1 MDKQRPPAMTLP
13 DILAMTTSGQPAPG
27 KRITLPSGALWEGG
41 PTPGTSLVTLPDQD
55 PILVSDNGSDA
66 PNSLVGRS
74 GPFAALAHAFEEVLG
89 HVPNFFA
96 DRVASQALNLLR
108 DTSKSDDTETRI
120 VKFSAKTTLLNPAKR
135 GGQRR
140 PEDSE
145 DQSDSVFEQN
155 PVRRA
160 RGGLVYKPGDTV
172 ADGGLVSGPGGSSS
186 DLVHLAASRGEYV
199 VNADAAARAFS
210 LLDAINSGWVPSAD
224 FLAGMLPSLAGA
236 DASRTTAPSN
246 PNQWRDL
253 LGQGV
258 IADTLGGLGNVA
270 VDAASWAGAAL
281 GSALAPMFG
290 PGGLFAARPGSAA
303 SASVRNDAGLTG
315 TGSAVPMTASI
326 QATPSAT
333 LGFLGTA
340 QPNSPTGAAGQL
352 GSLAAALG
360 SGITGAATAAGSR
373 LGEMLGAAIQPALGP
388 SGELAPVIGEQLGR
402 LIGSQFGAQLSTSLT
417 VQAGVGGGQA
427 SSATG
432 SGGGA
437 EPGGAGADSTGDGT
451 APEPTD
457 GNPGGG
463 TIVETAGPAA
473 SNVGSGNII
482 GKTNADGSRWEYVSA
497 NPELGTSAGWAL
509 FMPES
514 EYSVPKDAVPDGFKL
529 GNFIPDN
536 GAPQRMVRTP
546 KGLNWLDVLTG
557 KTANGDAQT
566 LQDDIHQYNPNE
578 GNFADLV
585 DLASQKVGT
594 DLGTLLTPILGSD
607 APKNLADL
615 AAQLTA
621 PLGQAYSDADP
632 NHTWTDTIGRWI
644 SQATGIE
651 WTPNGSSGTSSAN
664 QITNEQ
670 QAGVA
675 AFESGIQGLQ
685 QHGLVGGLTG
695 AISGAGSTLGN
706 LAGNFLGTLA
716 APFLGPAA
724 PLAPVI
730 GQFLGSMI
738 GGSIAEEFTR
748 PIEWVGNTIKELVGT
763 GFGLT
768 DLAEGPGGHTV
779 RGDIYNFNG
788 MDPKSASIAVERV
801 RRRRAVAQQRGGG
814 FGR

>member
-1 MDKQRPPAMTLP
+1 
-13 DILAMTTSGQPAPG
+13 MTTSGQPAPG

-55 PILVSDNGSDA
+55 PILVSDNGSGPLNA
-66 PNSLVGRS
+66 LVGRS
-74 GPFAALAHAFEEVLG
+74 GPFAALANAFEEVLG

-108 DTSKSDDTETRI
+108 DTSKGDETETRI
-120 VKFSAKTTLLNPAKR
+120 VKFSARTTLLNPAKR
-135 GGQRR
+135 GGQSR
-140 PEDSE
+140 PEDTE
-145 DQSDSVFEQN
+145 DQGDSVFDQN

-199 VNADAAARAFS
+199 VNADAAARALS

-258 IADTLGGLGNVA
+258 IADTLGGLGNAA

-281 GSALAPMFG
+281 GSALAPMLG
-290 PGGLFAARPGSAA
+290 PGGLLAARPGSPA
-303 SASVRNDAGLTG
+303 SASVRNDSGLTDSG
-315 TGSAVPMTASI
+315 TAVPMTASI

-340 QPNSPTGAAGQL
+340 QPNSPAGASGEL

-360 SGITGAATAAGSR
+360 SGISGAATAAGSR

-388 SGELAPVIGEQLGR
+388 AGELAPVIGEQLGR
-402 LIGSQFGAQLSTSLT
+402 LIGSQFGSQLSTSLT
-417 VQAGVGGGQA
+417 VQAGLGGGQA

-432 SGGGA
+432 TGGA
-437 EPGGAGADSTGDGT
+437 AGAAPGGAGSDYVEGGS
-451 APEPTD
+451 APEPTR
-457 GNPGGG
+457 GGG
-463 TIVETAGPAA
+463 TVVEAAGPAA
-473 SNVGSGNII
+473 TTGGSGNII
-482 GKTNADGSRWEYVSA
+482 GQTNPDGSRWEYVAA

-509 FMPES
+509 FTPKRL
-514 EYSVPKDAVPDGFKL
+514 VPNDAVPDGFSV
-529 GNFIPDN
+529 GNFIPDED
-536 GAPQRMVRTP
+536 GAPRRMVPSST
-546 KGLNWLDVLTG
+546 GLNWIDALTG
-557 KTANGDAQT
+557 RTGPSG
-566 LQDDIHQYNPNE
+566 LQDPKEEVHQYNPYS
-578 GNFADLV
+578 GNFTELVTVAAD
-585 DLASQKVGT
+585 KVGR
-594 DLGTLLTPILGSD
+594 DLGTLLAPVLGPQAPENFAELANTLLTPI
-607 APKNLADL
+607 
-615 AAQLTA
+615 
-621 PLGQAYSDADP
+621 GQAYSAADP
-632 NHTWTDTIGRWI
+632 GKNWTNTLGYWI
-644 SQATGIE
+644 KNLTGIE
-651 WTPNGSSGTSSAN
+651 WSPTGTSGSQSATSL
-664 QITNEQ
+664 TNEQ
-670 QAGVA
+670 QIGVS
-675 AFESGIQGLQ
+675 AFSSAITGVQ
-685 QHGLVGGLTG
+685 QHGLLGGLTG
-695 AISGAGSTLGN
+695 AISGAASTAGS
-706 LAGNFLGTLA
+706 AVGTA
-716 APFLGPAA
+716 IGTMIAPFLGPAA
-724 PLAPVI
+724 ALGPAVGSI
-730 GQFLGSMI
+730 LGSMV

-748 PIEWVGNTIKELVGT
+748 PIEWAGNAVKELVGT

-768 DLAEGPGGHTV
+768 DLAAGPGGHTA

-788 MDPKSASIAVERV
+788 MDPKSAGIAVERV

>member
-1 MDKQRPPAMTLP
+1 
-13 DILAMTTSGQPAPG
+13 MTTSGQPAPG

-41 PTPGTSLVTLPDQD
+41 STPGTSLVTLPDQD
-55 PILVSDNGSDA
+55 PILVSDNGSGA

-74 GPFAALAHAFEEVLG
+74 GPFTALAHAFEEVLG

-96 DRVASQALNLLR
+96 DRVASQALSLLR
-108 DTSKSDDTETRI
+108 DTSKSDETETRI

-135 GGQRR
+135 GGQRG
-140 PEDSE
+140 PEDNE
-145 DQSDSVFEQN
+145 DQGDSVFEQN

-172 ADGGLVSGPGGSSS
+172 ADGGLVSGPGGSSA

-199 VNADAAARAFS
+199 VNADSAARALS

-224 FLAGMLPSLAGA
+224 FLAGMLPSLTGA

-258 IADTLGGLGNVA
+258 IADTLGGLGNAA

-290 PGGLFAARPGSAA
+290 PGGLLAARPGSAA
-303 SASVRNDAGLTG
+303 SASVRNGADLTDS
-315 TGSAVPMTASI
+315 GSAVPMTASI

-340 QPNSPTGAAGQL
+340 QPNSPTGASGEL

-360 SGITGAATAAGSR
+360 SGISGAATAAGSR

-402 LIGSQFGAQLSTSLT
+402 LIGSQFGTQLNTSLT
-417 VQAGVGGGQA
+417 VQAGLAGGQA
-427 SSATG
+427 SSVTG
-432 SGGGA
+432 SGAAAGTAPGA
-437 EPGGAGADSTGDGT
+437 AGAGYSDGGS
-451 APEPTD
+451 APEPTPND
-457 GNPGGG
+457 NGGG
-463 TIVETAGPAA
+463 VVENSGPA
-473 SNVGSGNII
+473 GSPNGGSPAGGN
-482 GKTNADGSRWEYVSA
+482 TDNQAHWEYLPG
-497 NPELGTSAGWAL
+497 NEDGTLASGWAYL
-509 FMPES
+509 TPET
-514 EYSVPKDAVPDGFKL
+514 KIAAVPGMTTQAFV
-529 GNFIPDN
+529 PDN
-536 GAPQRMVRTP
+536 GKPPQWVPGKT
-546 KGLNWLDVLTG
+546 GTGWLDALTG
-557 KTANGDAQT
+557 NAGGAGVQELTDNG
-566 LQDDIHQYNPNE
+566 HFYNKSE
-578 GNFADLV
+578 GNFTDLV
-585 DLASQKVGT
+585 TLTADKVGR
-594 DLGTLLTPILGSD
+594 DLGTVLAPVLGDQAPQTFADFARMVMTPIGE
-607 APKNLADL
+607 
-615 AAQLTA
+615 
-621 PLGQAYSDADP
+621 AYSAADP
-632 NHTWTDTIGRWI
+632 NHDWTNQIGKKL
-644 SQATGIE
+644 SDAFGIE
-651 WTPNGSSGTSSAN
+651 WSPTGTSGSSSAT
-664 QITNEQ
+664 QPNEQ
-670 QAGVA
+670 QQVGVD
-675 AFESGIQGLQ
+675 AFKSGIQGLQ
-685 QHGLVGGLTG
+685 QHGLLGGLTG
-695 AISGAGSTLGN
+695 AISGAGSTLGS

-724 PLAPVI
+724 PLGPII
-730 GQFLGSMI
+730 GQFVGSMI

-748 PIEWVGNTIKELVGT
+748 PIEWAGNAVKELVGT

-768 DLAEGPGGHTV
+768 DLAAGPGGHTV

-788 MDPKSASIAVERV
+788 MDPKSAGIATERV

>member
-1 MDKQRPPAMTLP
+1 MTLP

-55 PILVSDNGSDA
+55 PILVSDNGSGA

-108 DTSKSDDTETRI
+108 DSSKSDETETRI

-135 GGQRR
+135 GGHRT

-145 DQSDSVFEQN
+145 DQGDSVFEQN

-172 ADGGLVSGPGGSSS
+172 ADGGLVSGPGGSAS

-199 VNADAAARAFS
+199 VNAESAARALS

-224 FLAGMLPSLAGA
+224 FLAGMLPGLAGA

-258 IADTLGGLGNVA
+258 IADTLGGLGNAA

-290 PGGLFAARPGSAA
+290 PGGLFAARPGSPA
-303 SASVRNDAGLTG
+303 SASVRNDADLA
-315 TGSAVPMTASI
+315 GSAVPMTASI

-340 QPNSPTGAAGQL
+340 QPNSPTGAAGEL

-360 SGITGAATAAGSR
+360 SGISGAATAAGSR

-402 LIGSQFGAQLSTSLT
+402 LIGSQFGSQLTTSLT
-417 VQAGVGGGQA
+417 VQAGLGGGTA
-427 SSATG
+427 TSVTG
-432 SGGGA
+432 SGATGA
-437 EPGGAGADSTGDGT
+437 SVPGGTGTGDTGEGS
-451 APEPTD
+451 APEPTSND
-457 GNPGGG
+457 NGGG
-463 TIVETAGPAA
+463 SVVVNAGPA
-473 SNVGSGNII
+473 GSPSGGNPA
-482 GKTNADGSRWEYVSA
+482 GGDANTQPHWEYLEGS
-497 NPELGTSAGWAL
+497 EDGTLASGWAYL
-509 FMPES
+509 TP
-514 EYSVPKDAVPDGFKL
+514 SVQIAKTPGMDVQAFVKDDPNTPK
-529 GNFIPDN
+529 
-536 GAPQRMVRTP
+536 RYVRTP
-546 KGLNWLDVLTG
+546 KGLNWLDALTG

-566 LQDDIHQYNPNE
+566 LQDEIHQYNPSE
-578 GNFADLV
+578 GNFTDLV
-585 DLASQKVGT
+585 NLASRKVGT
-594 DLGTLLTPILGSD
+594 DLGNLLSPILGSD
-607 APKNLADL
+607 APQFLADHL
-615 AAQLTA
+615 AELTS
-621 PLGQAYSDADP
+621 PLGQAYSAADP
-632 NHTWTDTIGRWI
+632 DHTYTDIIGRWI

-651 WTPNGSSGTSSAN
+651 WTPKGNSGSSSAN

-670 QAGVA
+670 QVGVA
-675 AFESGIQGLQ
+675 AFKYGIQGLQ
-685 QHGLVGGLTG
+685 QHGLLGGLTG
-695 AISGAGSTLGN
+695 AISGAGSTLGS
-706 LAGNFLGTLA
+706 LAGSFLGTLA

-730 GQFLGSMI
+730 GEFLGSMI

>member
-1 MDKQRPPAMTLP
+1 
-13 DILAMTTSGQPAPG
+13 MTTSGQPAPG

-41 PTPGTSLVTLPDQD
+41 PTPGSSLVTLPDQD
-55 PILVSDNGSDA
+55 PILVSDNGAGA

-108 DTSKSDDTETRI
+108 DTSKGDETETRI

-140 PEDSE
+140 SEDPED
-145 DQSDSVFEQN
+145 QGDSVFDQN

-160 RGGLVYKPGDTV
+160 GGGLVYKPGDTV

-199 VNADAAARAFS
+199 VNADAAARALS

-258 IADTLGGLGNVA
+258 IADTLGGLGNAA

-290 PGGLFAARPGSAA
+290 PGGLLAARPGSAA
-303 SASVRNDAGLTG
+303 SASVRNDSGLTDS
-315 TGSAVPMTASI
+315 GSAVPMTASI

-333 LGFLGTA
+333 LSFLGTA
-340 QPNSPTGAAGQL
+340 QPKSPTDASGEL

-360 SGITGAATAAGSR
+360 SGISGAATAAGSR

-388 SGELAPVIGEQLGR
+388 AGELAPVIGEQLGR
-402 LIGSQFGAQLSTSLT
+402 LIGSQFGTQLSTSLT
-417 VQAGVGGGQA
+417 VQAGLGGGQA
-427 SSATG
+427 SSVTG
-432 SGGGA
+432 SGGAAGVA
-437 EPGGAGADSTGDGT
+437 PGVAAADYGGSGS
-451 APEPTD
+451 APEPTS
-457 GNPGGG
+457 NHNGGG
-463 TIVETAGPAA
+463 SVVENAGPA
-473 SNVGSGNII
+473 GSPSGSSPAA
-482 GKTNADGSRWEYVSA
+482 GSDATQAHWEYLPGSEDGSLAS
-497 NPELGTSAGWAL
+497 GWAYL
-509 FMPES
+509 TPE
-514 EYSVPKDAVPDGFKL
+514 VRIAKTPGMDAQTFVQDTPGNPK
-529 GNFIPDN
+529 
-536 GAPQRMVRTP
+536 RYVRTP
-546 KGLNWLDVLTG
+546 KGLTWLDALTG
-557 KTANGDAQT
+557 KTGNSDAQA
-566 LQDDIHQYNPNE
+566 LRDDIHQYNPSE
-578 GNFADLV
+578 GNFTDLV
-585 DLASQKVGT
+585 TLTADKVGR
-594 DLGTLLTPILGSD
+594 DLGTLLSPVLGDQMPDTLGQLAQVLMAPI
-607 APKNLADL
+607 
-615 AAQLTA
+615 
-621 PLGQAYSDADP
+621 GQAYSAADP
-632 NHTWTDTIGRWI
+632 NHEWTNLIGQKL
-644 SQATGIE
+644 SAAFGIE
-651 WTPNGSSGTSSAN
+651 WTPKGTSGSPSVTQLNDAQQVGVSAFKS
-664 QITNEQ
+664 
-670 QAGVA
+670 GV
-675 AFESGIQGLQ
+675 QGLQ
-685 QHGLVGGLTG
+685 QHGLLGGLTG
-695 AISGAGSTLGN
+695 AISGAGSTLGS

-730 GQFLGSMI
+730 GQFVGSMV

-748 PIEWVGNTIKELVGT
+748 HIEWAGNAVKELVGT

-768 DLAEGPGGHTV
+768 DLAAGPGGHTA

-788 MDPKSASIAVERV
+788 MDPKSAGIAVERV

>member
-41 PTPGTSLVTLPDQD
+41 STPGTSLVTLPDQD
-55 PILVSDNGSDA
+55 PILVSDNGSGA

-74 GPFAALAHAFEEVLG
+74 GPFTALAHAFEEVLG

-96 DRVASQALNLLR
+96 DRVASQALSLLR
-108 DTSKSDDTETRI
+108 DTSKSDETETRI

-135 GGQRR
+135 GGQRG
-140 PEDSE
+140 PEDTE
-145 DQSDSVFEQN
+145 GQGDSVFEQN

-172 ADGGLVSGPGGSSS
+172 ADGGLVSGPGGSSA

-199 VNADAAARAFS
+199 VNADSAARALS

-224 FLAGMLPSLAGA
+224 FLAGMLPSLTGA

-246 PNQWRDL
+246 PNQWRDM

-258 IADTLGGLGNVA
+258 IADTLGGLGNA
-270 VDAASWAGAAL
+270 AIDAASWAGAAL

-290 PGGLFAARPGSAA
+290 PGGLLAARPGSAA
-303 SASVRNDAGLTG
+303 SASVRNGADLTDS
-315 TGSAVPMTASI
+315 GSAVPMTASI

-340 QPNSPTGAAGQL
+340 QPNSPTGASGEL

-360 SGITGAATAAGSR
+360 SGISGAATAAGSR

-388 SGELAPVIGEQLGR
+388 SGELAPVIGEQLGL
-402 LIGSQFGAQLSTSLT
+402 LIGSQFGTQLSTSLT
-417 VQAGVGGGQA
+417 VQAGLGGGQA
-427 SSATG
+427 SSVTG
-432 SGGGA
+432 SGGATGTAPGA
-437 EPGGAGADSTGDGT
+437 AGADYSGGGS
-451 APEPTD
+451 APEPSAND
-457 GNPGGG
+457 NGGG
-463 TIVETAGPAA
+463 SVVENSGPAGTP
-473 SNVGSGNII
+473 SGGSPAG
-482 GKTNADGSRWEYVSA
+482 GDTSTQAHWEYLPGS
-497 NPELGTSAGWAL
+497 EDGTLASGWAYL
-509 FMPES
+509 TPE
-514 EYSVPKDAVPDGFKL
+514 VRIAKTPGMDVQTFVQDTPDARK
-529 GNFIPDN
+529 
-536 GAPQRMVRTP
+536 RYVRTP
-546 KGLNWLDVLTG
+546 KGLTWLDVLTG
-557 KTANGDAQT
+557 KAGNGDAQT
-566 LQDDIHQYNPNE
+566 LQDEIHQYNPSE
-578 GNFADLV
+578 GNFTDLV
-585 DLASQKVGT
+585 SLAANKVGQ
-594 DLGTLLTPILGSD
+594 DLGTLLSPVLGDQAPDTLGKLAQDLMAPI
-607 APKNLADL
+607 
-615 AAQLTA
+615 
-621 PLGQAYSDADP
+621 GQAYSSADP
-632 NHTWTDTIGRWI
+632 NHNWTDTIGRWL

-651 WTPNGSSGTSSAN
+651 WSPQGSPGSSSAT
-664 QITNEQ
+664 QMTNEQ
-670 QAGVA
+670 QVGVD
-675 AFESGIQGLQ
+675 AFKSGIQGLQ
-685 QHGLVGGLTG
+685 QHGLLGGLTG
-695 AISGAGSTLGN
+695 AISGAGSTLGS

-724 PLAPVI
+724 PLGPII
-730 GQFLGSMI
+730 GQFVGSMI

-748 PIEWVGNTIKELVGT
+748 PIEWAGNAVKELVGT

-768 DLAEGPGGHTV
+768 DLAAGPGGHTV

-788 MDPKSASIAVERV
+788 MDPKSAGIATERV

>member
-1 MDKQRPPAMTLP
+1 
-13 DILAMTTSGQPAPG
+13 MTTSGQPAPG

-41 PTPGTSLVTLPDQD
+41 PTPGTSLVTLPEQD
-55 PILVSDNGSDA
+55 PILVSDNGSGVS
-66 PNSLVGRS
+66 NSLVGRS

-108 DTSKSDDTETRI
+108 DNSKGDETETRI

-135 GGQRR
+135 NRQQK
-140 PEDSE
+140 PEDPE
-145 DQSDSVFEQN
+145 ERDDSVFDRQN

-160 RGGLVYKPGDTV
+160 RGGLVYRPGDTV
-172 ADGGLVSGPGGSSS
+172 ADGGLVSGPGGPAS

-199 VNADAAARAFS
+199 VNADAAARALS

-236 DASRTTAPSN
+236 AAGRTTAPNN

-258 IADTLGGLGNVA
+258 IADTLGGLGNAA

-303 SASVRNDAGLTG
+303 SAAVRNDADL

-340 QPNSPTGAAGQL
+340 QPNSPTGAAGEL

-360 SGITGAATAAGSR
+360 SGISGAATAAGSR

-388 SGELAPVIGEQLGR
+388 AGELAPVIGEQLGR
-402 LIGSQFGAQLSTSLT
+402 LIGSQFGSQLTTSLT
-417 VQAGVGGGQA
+417 VQAGLGGGQA
-427 SSATG
+427 SSVTG
-432 SGGGA
+432 AGGA
-437 EPGGAGADSTGDGT
+437 AGSTPGGAGADYSAGGS
-451 APEPTD
+451 APEPTPND
-457 GNPGGG
+457 NGGG
-463 TIVETAGPAA
+463 SVVENSGPAGTP
-473 SNVGSGNII
+473 SGGSPTG
-482 GKTNADGSRWEYVSA
+482 GNADTQPHWEYLPGSEDGKLA
-497 NPELGTSAGWAL
+497 SGWAYL
-509 FMPES
+509 APTVNIATPPGMTAQTF
-514 EYSVPKDAVPDGFKL
+514 V
-529 GNFIPDN
+529 PDN
-536 GAPQRMVRTP
+536 GKPGQWVPGKT
-546 KGLNWLDVLTG
+546 GTGWLDALTG
-557 KTANGDAQT
+557 NTTAAGAQT
-566 LQDDIHQYNPNE
+566 LADNGHFYNKSE
-578 GNFADLV
+578 GNFTDLV
-585 DLASQKVGT
+585 TLTADKVGR
-594 DLGTLLTPILGSD
+594 DLGTVLAPVLGEQAPQSFANFAKMLMTPIGE
-607 APKNLADL
+607 
-615 AAQLTA
+615 
-621 PLGQAYSDADP
+621 AYSAADP
-632 NHTWTDTIGRWI
+632 NHDWTNQIGQKL
-644 SQATGIE
+644 SDAFGIE
-651 WTPNGSSGTSSAN
+651 WSPTGSSGTKSAS
-664 QITNEQ
+664 QLSEQ
-670 QAGVA
+670 QQVGVA

-685 QHGLVGGLTG
+685 QHSLLGGLTG
-695 AISGAGSTLGN
+695 AISGAGSTLGS

-724 PLAPVI
+724 ALGPVI
-730 GQFLGSMI
+730 GQFVGSMI
-738 GGSIAEEFTR
+738 GSSIAEEFTR
-748 PIEWVGNTIKELVGT
+748 PIEWAGNAVKEMVGT

-768 DLAEGPGGHTV
+768 DLSAGPGGHTV

-788 MDPKSASIAVERV
+788 MDPKSAGIAVERV